1 MDRTEIIVEKVKKL
15 IEKYGNDEETKK
27 EFCEKVRKL
36 FFSGGEFCYDPEVIM
51 WIEEMPKISS
61 EYVKVFSDDNNSLK
75 LEVTGTTYGLLN
87 EFYTVITNKVV
98 EELSNTPEITATS
111 IDIGDGDEGCIQ
123 FTFEGEEDRKSITND
138 ADDEEY
144 SKMLL
149 RAEKKNKEENIIRA
163 RKRRKGFE
171 KLCDSLFYMTDEE
184 LKELIEKKRLELEN
198 PNLTDEEE
206 EKIWGE
212 LSRIA
217 EEYMIP
223 NRTVKTNKK
232 DKWFENYGFL
242 ISYGVGDE
250 IMPIGDIVTYKQL
263 ELNNGLTDIPKY
275 KDSSD
280 EEKKK
285 IIKAVFSNK
294 KGDLKLKIP
303 VGSLMDL
310 RVILEEYAAQE
321 LQLNLS
327 LDDMSATIES
337 IDINGESTRTILGT
351 NYSIYPLDMNKD
363 KEEIKET
370 KKNRDD
376 DGLEK

>member
-27 EFCEKVRKL
+27 EFCEKVRKSL
-36 FFSGGEFCYDPEVIM
+36 LSGGEFCYNPEVIM
-51 WIEEMPKISS
+51 WREEMPKIRS
-61 EYVKVFSDDNNSLK
+61 EYVKVFCDDNNSLI
-75 LEVTGTTYGLLN
+75 LEVTGTNDGLLN
-87 EFYTVITNKVV
+87 TFYTIITTKVA

-111 IDIGDGDEGCIQ
+111 IDIGDGDEGCIY
-123 FTFEGEEDRKSITND
+123 FTFEGEEDRKLRIN
-138 ADDEEY
+138 ADSEEY

-149 RAEKKNKEENIIRA
+149 RAEKENKEENIIRA

-184 LKELIEKKRLELEN
+184 LKELIKKKGLELEN
-198 PNLTDEEE
+198 PDLTDEEE
-206 EKIWGE
+206 AKIWGE

-363 KEEIKET
+363 KEEIKES

-376 DGLEK
+376 DELEK